1 MCKVNTFLQ
10 CFEYTEFTLEQNV
23 RHLLH
28 RVLGLQVHLV
38 GGGLDGG
45 VGAVGAA
52 VGPHPGVPH
61 LVPPEGVVVRGGVV
75 ALPAGERFLPRVL
88 PRVQLQGGPGESSNI
103 NLLHSQKI
111 LN

>member
-1 MCKVNTFLQ
+1 MTQVNIFLQ
-10 CFEYTEFTLEQNV
+10 SLESTFVALIQNAGHV
-23 RHLLH
+23 LDG
-28 RVLGLQVHLV
+28 VLGLQVGLV
-38 GGGLDGG
+38 GGALYAG